1 MVWRSTLSNVDVCP
15 GHSGGKTRGVDI
27 TRSTE
32 PVVVRVSGT
41 VDFEATDEFAAA
53 ITGAAVVDL
62 TDVTWLGGAACAE
75 LVWAHQAGGGR
86 LRVLPPAV
94 AVVEHPEVL
103 ARLTAVDSLRPLPK
117 PRASLSRERPV
128 GVG

>member
-1 MVWRSTLSNVDVCP
+1 L
-15 GHSGGKTRGVDI
+15 GVDI
-27 TRSTE
+27 TRSAE

-53 ITGAAVVDL
+53 IAGAAVVDL

-75 LVWAHQAGGGR
+75 LVWAHQAGSGR
-86 LRVLPPAV
+86 LRVLLPVV
-94 AVVEHPEVL
+94 AVVEHPSVL
-103 ARLTAVDSLRPLPK
+103 SRLTAVDEVRPMPG
-117 PRASLSRERPV
+117 PRVPILWEQPV